1 MLTPAALT
9 TSPYTFSTPLC
20 QELVPWFRRFVV
32 STGWV
37 GLRCGLGRF
46 MGCGPVAVQILV
58 VAYGACGQVLGMV
71 ADMAL
76 RVRLV
81 GCSIVCMRLWAPPCG
96 PWELEGRHGFEFGG
110 WEGRPQVMLQH

>member
-1 MLTPAALT
+1 
-9 TSPYTFSTPLC
+9 
-20 QELVPWFRRFVV
+20 
-32 STGWV
+32 
-37 GLRCGLGRF
+37 